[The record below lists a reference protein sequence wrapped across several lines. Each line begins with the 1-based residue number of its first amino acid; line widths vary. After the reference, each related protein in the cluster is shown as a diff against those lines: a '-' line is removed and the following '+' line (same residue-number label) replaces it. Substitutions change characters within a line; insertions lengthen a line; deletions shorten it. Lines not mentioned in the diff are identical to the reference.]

1 MINDEGKLLTNIRF
15 WYIWISQIFSQF
27 TLSILNF
34 ALLFT
39 LFEKTGSTIATSF
52 LWIAYALPALLI
64 GPFASAAVDI
74 FDRRRMLILT
84 NLFQSILIISYAI
97 LANSSSFYVYTVVL
111 IYSSINQ
118 FYVPSE
124 FATLPHVVSKNLL
137 AQANGLFLITQQ
149 GSLILGFGIAGVILS
164 AFGFRD
170 TLIFCGM
177 LLFVAFI
184 STCFLP
190 KMKPAQ
196 KIPKE
201 FEKGLMI
208 FFENIVSGVRFII
221 ENKYVLAPFL
231 ILVSMQISL
240 AITVVNAPAIAQDI
254 VRVPLAYAGTYLVV
268 PGGIGAALASI
279 VIPRLLNLGI
289 RKIKIIKSSLLVMIF
304 SLFLVVFMFS
314 ELAYVLRILGS
325 LLALITIGF
334 SYVGI
339 IIPSQTFLQQKTPF
353 DLRGRVFGN
362 YWFLVTV
369 LSVFPVILSGT
380 VSEILGARSLMFVL
394 ILAVLALFLFLKDR
408 EKRYLLPENGDGN
421 RL

>member
-1 MINDEGKLLTNIRF
+1 
-15 WYIWISQIFSQF
+15 
-27 TLSILNF
+27 
-34 ALLFT
+34 
-39 LFEKTGSTIATSF
+39 
-52 LWIAYALPALLI
+52 
-64 GPFASAAVDI
+64 
-74 FDRRRMLILT
+74 
-84 NLFQSILIISYAI
+84 
-97 LANSSSFYVYTVVL
+97 
-111 IYSSINQ
+111 
-118 FYVPSE
+118 
-124 FATLPHVVSKNLL
+124 
-137 AQANGLFLITQQ
+137 
-149 GSLILGFGIAGVILS
+149 
-164 AFGFRD
+164 
-170 TLIFCGM
+170 
-177 LLFVAFI
+177 
-184 STCFLP
+184 
-190 KMKPAQ
+190 
-196 KIPKE
+196 
-201 FEKGLMI
+201 MI

-240 AITVVNAPAIAQDI
+240 AITVVNAPSIAQDI

-279 VIPRLLNLGI
+279 VIPRLLNLGV
-289 RKIKIIKSSLLVMIF
+289 RKIKIIKSSLLILVF
-304 SLFLVVFMFS
+304 SLFLVVFLFS

-353 DLRGRVFGN
+353 DLMGRVFGN